1 MDKGINPTNLFFFTV
16 KQSSCRSILLH
27 ILSDLMTLREHFGYL
42 NGLKY
47 AWIGSACPALNTCL
61 AVAPLLGIDV
71 NYLCRCGGE
80 PLTPSNLKELQDTDI
95 PQYTAKIHEAASLEQ
110 ALSDANVVSINNPV
124 KVDIPMIMKTQI
136 DKLAHENWVFFHL
149 FPRKPDEVD
158 EEIFI
163 NDKNLVWKS
172 FANSKWICA
181 AIVHYL
187 LNSAV
192 TYNVNNV

>member
-1 MDKGINPTNLFFFTV
+1 MKT
-16 KQSSCRSILLH
+16 
-27 ILSDLMTLREHFGYL
+27 
-42 NGLKY
+42 
-47 AWIGSACPALNTCL
+47 
-61 AVAPLLGIDV
+61 
-71 NYLCRCGGE
+71 
-80 PLTPSNLKELQDTDI
+80 
-95 PQYTAKIHEAASLEQ
+95 
-110 ALSDANVVSINNPV
+110 DANVVSINNPV